1 MHIRMCQDVVSIL
14 YIIDYI
20 LGLWISVESSGGGRP
35 GGPSAAQASHRA
47 KYLECLLLGLEE
59 RRSIR
64 AEPAECI
71 PPLGGPCRR
80 MSIQTMRGWIEEN
93 RLPVH
98 PLDHSTA

>member
-1 MHIRMCQDVVSIL
+1 MGQHRIQGWWSPD
-14 YIIDYI
+14 
-20 LGLWISVESSGGGRP
+20 
-35 GGPSAAQASHRA
+35 GPSAAQASHRA

-71 PPLGGPCRR
+71 PPLGGPCWR
-80 MSIQTMRGWIEEN
+80 MSIQTMRRWIEEN

>member
-1 MHIRMCQDVVSIL
+1 MQWWWL
-14 YIIDYI
+14 
-20 LGLWISVESSGGGRP
+20 P